1 MDEITRFVD
10 RGLIETRKD
19 SVRSSAEKEMEQ
31 VVNRSSSRRS
41 TDHWF
46 QESLEK
52 EKEEEKSR
60 ARRESIVLPFRKDRE
75 NHSKCRSIL
84 KWRGEVVNRI
94 VYSNWCIY
102 IGKII
107 ISRFIRFP
115 RNVLKSLRRAR
126 RKIHRSCEKRFEQA
140 LVEQIVHILEK

>member
-1 MDEITRFVD
+1 MD

-60 ARRESIVLPFRKDRE
+60 AISDCPPVSRESLEISFDFE
-75 NHSKCRSIL
+75 ME
-84 KWRGEVVNRI
+84 RGRG
-94 VYSNWCIY
+94 W
-102 IGKII
+102 GK
-107 ISRFIRFP
+107 S
-115 RNVLKSLRRAR
+115 
-126 RKIHRSCEKRFEQA
+126 
-140 LVEQIVHILEK
+140 